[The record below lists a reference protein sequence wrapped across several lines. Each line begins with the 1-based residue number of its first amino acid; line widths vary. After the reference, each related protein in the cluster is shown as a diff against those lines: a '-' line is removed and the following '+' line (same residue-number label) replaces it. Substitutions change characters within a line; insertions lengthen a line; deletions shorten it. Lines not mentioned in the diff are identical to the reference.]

1 MSNGNEQVSV
11 LLATHH
17 LQDSGPTLDRQLK
30 VPLVTNNHSITVI
43 DEHCGQVFFAK
54 WNPVPGRRFCATG
67 GAGDYFV
74 DVWDFD
80 TIRN

>member
-1 MSNGNEQVSV
+1 
-11 LLATHH
+11 
-17 LQDSGPTLDRQLK
+17 

-54 WNPVPGRRFCATG
+54 WNPILGRRFCATA